1 MGAKANFCLS
11 SPFHTDPHDPS
22 AKAGSPYLFSVWG
35 RGVRGDLRARTTF
48 GVTVATPASSSQPLA
63 SKTGKQ
69 SCQNQRLSITKRER
83 RRSPPHESLAR
94 REQRSRAEPSRAQ
107 TAPGGPPRPSPG
119 GGGLATSRSC
129 FPSRLQALPP
139 RSPTAAG
146 EAPPPPPPSALPGAE
161 GLLAA
166 QAQEAAA
173 EQQAAQ
179 RRGQG
184 DDSPHGALGNGA
196 RRSYC
201 RPIVFKGGCGRGRRP
216 WQPQGLSAP
225 PLARNPAPP
234 PPSAPLPPRPLPGA
248 LPAGAA
254 GAGGRRGR
262 SEGTG
267 FPPNFPLR
275 RAARRSPGRFPG
287 EGGSGSVGGC
297 RLGSPARCRGGG
309 AGGGGGRLGSAQWAA
324 AAWGQ
329 DPGGLC

>member
-1 MGAKANFCLS
+1 M
-11 SPFHTDPHDPS
+11 
-22 AKAGSPYLFSVWG
+22 
-35 RGVRGDLRARTTF
+35 
-48 GVTVATPASSSQPLA
+48 TVATPASSSQPLA

-234 PPSAPLPPRPLPGA
+234 PPSAPPLPP
-248 LPAGAA
+248 
-254 GAGGRRGR
+254 
-262 SEGTG
+262 T
-267 FPPNFPLR
+267 
-275 RAARRSPGRFPG
+275 
-287 EGGSGSVGGC
+287 
-297 RLGSPARCRGGG
+297 
-309 AGGGGGRLGSAQWAA
+309 AA
-324 AAWGQ
+324 AARG
-329 DPGGLC
+329 PARRGGRGWWPARPL